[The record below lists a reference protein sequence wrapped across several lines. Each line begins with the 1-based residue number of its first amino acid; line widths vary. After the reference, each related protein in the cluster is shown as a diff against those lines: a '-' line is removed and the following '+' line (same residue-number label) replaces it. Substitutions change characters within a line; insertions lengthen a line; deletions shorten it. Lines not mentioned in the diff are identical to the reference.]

1 MDTDQILEGLKDF
14 SRDMDWIYE
23 NQDQLRKEYPNKY
36 VAVMNLKVIDSDPN
50 LQNLIRKLKEKGKNP
65 GEIPIEYISEEPPR
79 LIL

>member
-36 VAVMNLKVIDSDPN
+36 VAVMNLKVIDSDPD

-65 GEIPIEYISEEPPR
+65 GEIPIEYISEEPTR